1 MTDRKQKAYD
11 YFKRGY
17 GCAPA
22 VLMAFEDVL
31 PLDKDTLEAVSVAFG
46 CGFGNTK
53 NLCGAVSAMGF
64 VTGLVRRRRDGVPIN
79 KAEIYRVVSALDS
92 EFKARNN
99 GTDNCPE
106 LLSQIRRLTENYVPD
121 VPSPAPDGIRPCI
134 KFVLDSVDIIES
146 ELRREG
152 MISD

>member
-64 VTGLVRRRRDGVPIN
+64 VTGLVRRRSDGVPIN

-121 VPSPAPDGIRPCI
+121 VPSPASDGIRPCI

-152 MISD
+152 LISG